1 MKKLIP
7 ILLLFIFTAPL
18 LWAQYSSNPA
28 ENLRLSSSAGEQ
40 ALPKT
45 AVCPDGSMYVSWFS
59 SEDGNYNVRLQRLD
73 ANGNQLWAP
82 GGLLVSD
89 QPQMT
94 WLTDYSLTA
103 DPAGYAVVVFQDI
116 RNTDNN
122 VVAYRVSPAGEMMW
136 GDNGLMLSN
145 SDAFDV
151 NPQVCATEAGNIV
164 FAWPSQGTTNVVIM
178 QKVSPAGD
186 LLWGDNGLTLSST
199 GISYTF
205 PFLHPANGDHVF
217 LIWHKETGP
226 FWAANRGLYV
236 QKLNTDGSFMWP
248 VDLEVFPP
256 IGSGAVIT
264 LDFCPDDAGGI
275 VFTKYGNDQGTH
287 FNCWVQHM
295 TAAGALTMPVN
306 TFVSTSM
313 DRLHMYPAPA
323 FLPLTQEVI
332 VYFSEQD
339 LNQNLRGLYAQKF
352 DLQGNRQWTDAGKML
367 LPLSNNDYSLPM
379 ASDYQDK
386 AICVY
391 GAAVFG
397 NALDEKV
404 QAVMLN
410 SDGAYVWDDQFID
423 MCTVQGGK
431 THAVLSAMH
440 NNQWVAVWE
449 ESRDGN
455 TDIYAQNIHPD
466 GTLGIVGGMGKIQ
479 GFVRDA
485 ATNIAISEATITALN
500 ADDETLTTAT
510 PFGAHY
516 SMMVSAANYDLIC
529 EAEGYLT
536 MTAQEVMVEEG
547 MNTNFDFYLQPA
559 TEITG
564 LRSDAQNKAQW
575 FPNPFGNMLS
585 LQLPDDVFGSC
596 SVVISDAFGRKVYET
611 TLDGA
616 SGELVI
622 DTKAFSSGS
631 YFYTI
636 QTQLQTNQGLIIKN

>member
-226 FWAANRGLYV
+226 F
-236 QKLNTDGSFMWP
+236 
-248 VDLEVFPP
+248 
-256 IGSGAVIT
+256 
-264 LDFCPDDAGGI
+264 
-275 VFTKYGNDQGTH
+275 
-287 FNCWVQHM
+287 
-295 TAAGALTMPVN
+295 
-306 TFVSTSM
+306 
-313 DRLHMYPAPA
+313 
-323 FLPLTQEVI
+323 
-332 VYFSEQD
+332 
-339 LNQNLRGLYAQKF
+339 
-352 DLQGNRQWTDAGKML
+352 
-367 LPLSNNDYSLPM
+367 
-379 ASDYQDK
+379 
-386 AICVY
+386 
-391 GAAVFG
+391 
-397 NALDEKV
+397 
-404 QAVMLN
+404 
-410 SDGAYVWDDQFID
+410 
-423 MCTVQGGK
+423 
-431 THAVLSAMH
+431 
-440 NNQWVAVWE
+440 
-449 ESRDGN
+449 
-455 TDIYAQNIHPD
+455 
-466 GTLGIVGGMGKIQ
+466 
-479 GFVRDA
+479 
-485 ATNIAISEATITALN
+485 
-500 ADDETLTTAT
+500 
-510 PFGAHY
+510 
-516 SMMVSAANYDLIC
+516 
-529 EAEGYLT
+529 
-536 MTAQEVMVEEG
+536 
-547 MNTNFDFYLQPA
+547 
-559 TEITG
+559 
-564 LRSDAQNKAQW
+564 
-575 FPNPFGNMLS
+575 
-585 LQLPDDVFGSC
+585 
-596 SVVISDAFGRKVYET
+596 
-611 TLDGA
+611 
-616 SGELVI
+616 
-622 DTKAFSSGS
+622 
-631 YFYTI
+631 
-636 QTQLQTNQGLIIKN
+636 